1 VDGITGEE
9 DQERGEEQ
17 HPAWCAHRWPH
28 NGRECSGAHR
38 RDCGCKTNSPSPS
51 HLALGELIDRLRQE
65 PDPLR
70 QVRIGFRHPHS
81 YRGYYMDLAF
91 ERAENVTV
99 GEMLA
104 AAESALDAT
113 FQGWKGGDYTM
124 SGYTDT
130 WLVEREGCVG
140 ETIGAILLDFL
151 LQDPEAAYRAGRED
165 LLRSGSCP
173 ECAAGDPH
181 NEPDVPHIHL
191 TPYGYLLYAADHE
204 RPGFI
209 EEIRAVERRAGREDA
224 ARNALIIRGDLDITT
239 VVAALDRA
247 GFDCPDD
254 ALRDAS
260 ADLLQRLPVWQG
272 SDGRYRPRIP
282 KVDQPGVQPTEEQRA
297 REEDQNRDEEQR

>member
-1 VDGITGEE
+1 
-9 DQERGEEQ
+9 
-17 HPAWCAHRWPH
+17 
-28 NGRECSGAHR
+28 
-38 RDCGCKTNSPSPS
+38 
-51 HLALGELIDRLRQE
+51 LIDRLRQE

-165 LLRSGSCP
+165 AVPEIQKLRADVAELNTELSVAERDHCGCLGTTL
-173 ECAAGDPH
+173 CAYREEDQPAG
-181 NEPDVPHIHL
+181 
-191 TPYGYLLYAADHE
+191 
-204 RPGFI
+204 
-209 EEIRAVERRAGREDA
+209 
-224 ARNALIIRGDLDITT
+224 
-239 VVAALDRA
+239 
-247 GFDCPDD
+247 
-254 ALRDAS
+254 
-260 ADLLQRLPVWQG
+260 
-272 SDGRYRPRIP
+272 
-282 KVDQPGVQPTEEQRA
+282 PGVQPIEEQRT
-297 REEDQNRDEEQR
+297 RQEDQERDEEQEHG